1 MSSNMATAFTVIAL
15 HSFLA
20 TVLISFVTS
29 EVEGQTVVQIHAKT
43 ADEVDA
49 GMNRGTVDM
58 ELENTVGDACQI
70 MEMSTGS
77 LDDYSQGEIGWCQSG
92 NCN

>member
-1 MSSNMATAFTVIAL
+1 MATAFTVIAL

-43 ADEVDA
+43 TDEDGA

-58 ELENTVGDACQI
+58 ELENMAGDACKI
-70 MEMSTGS
+70 TEMSTGS
-77 LDDYSQGEIGWCQSG
+77 SDDYSRGEIGWCSSIIMQT
-92 NCN
+92 